1 MSLIIIHALIG
12 GVIFLV
18 PFLAKIFTVFIVLA
32 GITWMLRSKNKNN
45 EALLISAY
53 IVGVEVFLRMT
64 EGNPIHEL
72 SKYLVVFFLFL
83 GIYYKGFSKKS
94 YVYILFLLLLI
105 PGIIIGANALSF
117 DVNVRKAIA
126 FNISGPICLAIAALY
141 CYQRL
146 ITKKQMHTLL
156 VFIGLPILSM
166 TIYLMLYTPS
176 NKEIFINTQSN
187 FATSGGFGPNQV
199 ATILGLGMFVFFAL
213 AMLYSKTKREIFVNL
228 VIFVIISYRGIV
240 TFSRGGVIT
249 GAAMIVFFMIIIYY
263 FSSPKVRGKL
273 MTIVLFLLVGSGL
286 LWSYSVSRTNGMIE
300 YRYANKDA
308 RGKEKEDK
316 LGGREQI
323 GGAELSAFK
332 ENPIFGIG
340 VGKNA
345 EYREE
350 IIGHKVSSHNEITR
364 MLADHGS
371 LGILGLIIL
380 FVTPL
385 FLYLANK
392 QHLFLLSFFVF
403 WLLTINHAAMR
414 TAAPAFI
421 YALSLLKVKF
431 VDDETSVVH
440 REPTV

>member
-1 MSLIIIHALIG
+1 M
-12 GVIFLV
+12 
-18 PFLAKIFTVFIVLA
+18 PFLAKIYTIFIVLA

-213 AMLYSKTKREIFVNL
+213 AMLYSKTKREILVNL

-323 GGAELSAFK
+323 GGAELSAFM

-371 LGILGLIIL
+371 LGLLGLIIL
-380 FVTPL
+380 F
-385 FLYLANK
+385 FLD
-392 QHLFLLSFFVF
+392 
-403 WLLTINHAAMR
+403 I
-414 TAAPAFI
+414 
-421 YALSLLKVKF
+421 
-431 VDDETSVVH
+431 
-440 REPTV
+440 